1 MNVFNTL
8 YASQYDSMYLGKSY
22 LAECDL
28 IDEAVKRF
36 AGRRPLTLL
45 DVGCGTGGHAFEL
58 SKRGYQ
64 VTGVDLS
71 AEMLAAAQLKA
82 ETLDVSQKPLFVLGD
97 ARNFGTGTKHDIAIM
112 MFAVVGYL
120 VTNADVQ
127 AGLSNVRAHLEPGA
141 LFICDFWYGPS
152 VLTERPSD
160 RFREIAFGHGDRL
173 LRAASTVL
181 DTRRHLAEVT
191 FRLWQFDGERIAN
204 EATEV
209 HSMRYFFPMEFE
221 LLLANAGF
229 ELKSMTAFPSLDKP
243 LSDDA
248 WNALV
253 VAQAV

>member
-97 ARNFGTGTKHDIAIM
+97 ARNILATPRAFTTI
-112 MFAVVGYL
+112 
-120 VTNADVQ
+120 T
-127 AGLSNVRAHLEPGA
+127 AGRVNERALPAGA
-141 LFICDFWYGPS
+141 
-152 VLTERPSD
+152 E
-160 RFREIAFGHGDRL
+160 RL
-173 LRAASTVL
+173 LV
-181 DTRRHLAEVT
+181 AE
-191 FRLWQFDGERIAN
+191 
-204 EATEV
+204 
-209 HSMRYFFPMEFE
+209 
-221 LLLANAGF
+221 
-229 ELKSMTAFPSLDKP
+229 
-243 LSDDA
+243 
-248 WNALV
+248 LV
-253 VAQAV
+253 D